1 MDSFIIVIAIFVS
14 IFLATIML
22 VYTSIVGKLHKEI
35 DTMERE
41 QKRLLKENKELRD
54 ELHFHLNYLADLQK
68 SNNIYH
74 EELKKVYMSATN
86 YWLDVRT
93 IICKMTMEQIYN
105 NKVRTRTFAE
115 MEEIAFENYMKS
127 LFK

>member
-1 MDSFIIVIAIFVS
+1 
-14 IFLATIML
+14 
-22 VYTSIVGKLHKEI
+22 
-35 DTMERE
+35 
-41 QKRLLKENKELRD
+41 
-54 ELHFHLNYLADLQK
+54 
-68 SNNIYH
+68 
-74 EELKKVYMSATN
+74 MSATN